1 MKGIPESFDFNNV
14 KTHLRVVSRGQINHS
29 MSGRYS
35 FREMILPDRCPKD
48 ADGLLAGYYN
58 IIIVSRIVSMK
69 EYLPDILKFICLLE
83 TAFR

>member
-35 FREMILPDRCPKD
+35 LMEMILPDRCPKE

-58 IIIVSRIVSMK
+58 IIVSRIVSMK
-69 EYLPDILKFICLLE
+69 EYLPDIQKFICLLE
-83 TAFR
+83 TDLR